1 MSRRSVASMSFLP
14 LGLALLACDPT
25 RGVTTGAFVWNQ
37 RDVETARALIAEGKY
52 VEAAEALKGVDADAP
67 EVHLARAVALLGP
80 EKAEQADPATSS
92 LDQAYRLVAE
102 QTALLAGQDAETV
115 ARRTALTDLR
125 ERVAFN
131 RGLVAAQKQDW
142 AAAVGEFQ
150 RALEL
155 DPADDDARWNLEVA
169 YFKQHPPCR
178 MRDDDHEPD
187 DNAGDAKP
195 YDPQKGQKRVLCG
208 ANEDWYALELPA
220 GTLVQVQVKGKVTPT
235 EDDDDTREVSLALY
249 APSQPAE
256 PYKRVVLKDDGGGS
270 GSLTVKRLPEAG
282 TWRFQLAGPGR
293 AELAYD
299 VSVAAVP
306 PCPVPGADGTLPP
319 GAPGDDDAEPNNDST
334 TATALED
341 GERPNLK
348 ACPGNPDWFL
358 VTVPAKE
365 ARSVTV
371 KHSPEDGPLVAE
383 VVDPTGVALSPAG
396 PGITVPAAETE
407 QKVLVRVNTATEA
420 ENLYTIEVKKPDDGG
435 DDQDKQDQDEQ
446 DKQDKGDQ
454 DKQDPQDKKDQPKQ
468 DPAPGSQPQSMNQ
481 VDPQKLIDEL
491 DKNEQNPQLQKLLK
505 NLPAV
510 PQMEDY

>member
-1 MSRRSVASMSFLP
+1 MSRSRMASLPMLP
-14 LGLALLACDPT
+14 LGLALMACDPP
-25 RGVTTGAFVWNQ
+25 RAVGPFVWNQ

-52 VEAAEALKGVDADAP
+52 VEAVETLKGVDADAP
-67 EVHLARAVALLGP
+67 EVHLARAVGLLGP
-80 EKAEQADPATSS
+80 EKAEQADPATAS

-115 ARRTALTDLR
+115 ARRAALTDLR

-187 DNAGDAKP
+187 GNAGDAKP
-195 YDPQKGQKRVLCG
+195 YDPEKGQKRVLCSSD
-208 ANEDWYALELPA
+208 EDWYALDLPA
-220 GTLVQVQVKGKVTPT
+220 GTLVQVQVKGKITPT
-235 EDDDDTREVSLALY
+235 EDDDDTREVSLSLY
-249 APSQPAE
+249 SPSQPAE
-256 PYKRVVLKDDGGGS
+256 PFKRVALKDDGGGS

-306 PCPVPGADGTLPP
+306 PCPLPGPDGAPP
-319 GAPGDDDAEPNNDST
+319 TGGGPGDDDAEPNDD
-334 TATALED
+334 ATRATELKD

-371 KHSPEDGPLVAE
+371 KHTPEDGPLVAE

-420 ENLYTIEVKKPDDGG
+420 ENLYTIEVKKPEDGN
-435 DDQDKQDQDEQ
+435 DDQDKKDDQDQKD
-446 DKQDKGDQ
+446 
-454 DKQDPQDKKDQPKQ
+454 QDKKDPGDQDQKDQ
-468 DPAPGSQPQSMNQ
+468 DKKDPAPGSQPQSMNQ